1 LHGVSASRDNVP
13 PPFEEVTMSRRSI
26 AVTLAAA
33 AVVASAAAIA
43 AQSDKGPDAVAAH
56 KAAAAAAAGQDFAAL
71 KTSSCGES
79 VRVPAA
85 PAGGPPRPAAPA
97 TPPVERWHAEPV
109 KVFDN
114 FYFIGTRE
122 HGAWALTTSEGLIVI
137 DALYD
142 YAVIDEVE
150 GGLKKLG
157 LDPGQMKYLII
168 THGHGDHHGGTKY
181 LQDKYRPRV
190 VMGPKDWELV
200 ARDTRSP
207 RPTKDMDATDGQKI
221 TLGDTTVT
229 IYITPGHT
237 PTTLSL
243 LVPVKDNGVP
253 HMAVEWG
260 GTALNAQSTPEN
272 IQNYINSAARFRGLV
287 ADARADVIFTN
298 HTTFDGTRTKL
309 AAVQSRQ
316 PGQPHPFVVGPQLVA
331 RYLTVVEEC
340 AKAMLSGK

>member
-1 LHGVSASRDNVP
+1 
-13 PPFEEVTMSRRSI
+13 MSRCSI

-33 AVVASAAAIA
+33 VVASAAVL
-43 AQSDKGPDAVAAH
+43 AQSDKGPAAVAAH
-56 KAAAAAAAGQDFAAL
+56 KAAAATAAGQDFAAL

-79 VRVPAA
+79 VRQPAA
-85 PAGGPPRPAAPA
+85 PTAGQPRPAVPA
-97 TPPVERWHAEPV
+97 TPPIERWHAEPV

-122 HGAWALTTSEGLIVI
+122 HGAWAVTTSEGLIVI

-157 LDPGQMKYLII
+157 LDPAQMKYLII

-237 PTTLSL
+237 PSTLSL

-260 GTALNAQSTPEN
+260 GTALSAQSTPEN
-272 IQNYINSAARFRGLV
+272 VQAYINSAARFRKI
-287 ADARADVIFTN
+287 AEDAKADVIFTN
-298 HTTFDGTRTKL
+298 HTSFDGTRAKL

-316 PGQPHPFVVGPQLVA
+316 PGQPHPFVIGPSAVG

-340 AKAMLSGK
+340 SKALLSGR